1 MLFNS
6 AFVLYLLI
14 VISLVWGRFFFFKM
28 NSGTP
33 KLLAFS
39 YDASVITQM
48 IMTVY
53 FFNNVTD
60 VTKLMSAISAVL
72 YLLSLVIFWSAIVT
86 ARSLDFAFSNKVGE
100 IVTSG
105 PFGYFRHP
113 FYVSYLIAWWTSTIL
128 FNSIFMWLTAIYLTA
143 FYVVSAKKEEKII
156 LSSEQSEQYRLYQQ
170 KTGMFFPRIIKWKH
184 YSSER

>member
-1 MLFNS
+1 
-6 AFVLYLLI
+6 
-14 VISLVWGRFFFFKM
+14 
-28 NSGTP
+28 
-33 KLLAFS
+33 
-39 YDASVITQM
+39 TQM

-156 LSSEQSEQYRLYQQ
+156 LSSEQS
-170 KTGMFFPRIIKWKH
+170 
-184 YSSER
+184 